1 MDDVRAEATAP
12 PSGIPLALAPL
23 VAPYRRHGQLS
34 IRIERLPNGAR
45 LSRGR
50 NNGDR
55 TWSLAIDDLDDV
67 RFQPPHGMEEALTL
81 AVRILNLDGD
91 QGSTLALLDLAVSP
105 GDARP
110 LAPPSPPPPA
120 PRSSDTPGAS
130 EPELRRVRDQLTELT
145 ARLAV
150 REAELAEARQKLGAA
165 QSAGAKDIAATE
177 FAGARALWE
186 AELKEKLAAA
196 AAEAAANL
204 AASRQQWQTEQGGRF
219 AELEKRADEQIQLA
233 QQRWQQDAKAAMA
246 QAEATWKAGEA
257 QRLAAAEARWREEA
271 TRALAATEARWRDE
285 STRALADAEARVK
298 RAEAA
303 LAQLRPDEQ
312 IARARDALQQEAR
325 ASLAKAEEMWQ
336 ANEAARFAA
345 AEARWREE
353 QRRSLGELEGKLQQA
368 EAALAAKAA
377 ASPAVKADEA
387 LRLAAAETRRREE
400 AERALGETRL
410 RAERAEAALAQAQ
423 GQISG
428 DAIEIHVLHEE
439 LRDVKASLEL
449 HEAQLARARAAAERG
464 RESEPVAA
472 QRPLADQ
479 LMAELKNDARP
490 PAPPARAKGGA
501 GRFIR
506 IALLLLALALGVMFY
521 PQIEAA
527 VLQIWQPNAAPP
539 SSSVDSAAKRATVH
553 HPSPAGGRLP

>member
-1 MDDVRAEATAP
+1 VDDVRAEATAP

-55 TWSLAIDDLDDV
+55 TWSLSVDDLDEV
-67 RFQPPHGMEEALTL
+67 LYQPPHGMEEALTL
-81 AVRILNLDGD
+81 AVRILNLDSD

-110 LAPPSPPPPA
+110 PAAPSPPPMP
-120 PRSSDTPGAS
+120 PSSDAPGAS
-130 EPELRRVRDQLTELT
+130 EAELRRVRDQLTELT

-150 REAELAEARQKLGAA
+150 REAELAEARQKLGTP

-177 FAGARALWE
+177 LAGARALWE

-196 AAEAAANL
+196 AAEAAANV

-271 TRALAATEARWRDE
+271 TRTLAATEARWRDE

-312 IARARDALQQEAR
+312 IARARDASQQEAR
-325 ASLAKAEEMWQ
+325 ASLAKAEEMWK

-353 QRRSLGELEGKLQQA
+353 QRRSLAEVQGKLQQA

-377 ASPAVKADEA
+377 ASPATKADEA

-400 AERALGETRL
+400 AERTLGETRL

-423 GQISG
+423 GQTSG
-428 DAIEIHVLHEE
+428 DAIEIHVLQEE
-439 LRDVKASLEL
+439 LREVKASLEL
-449 HEAQLARARAAAERG
+449 REAQLAQARAAAERG
-464 RESEPVAA
+464 GESEPVSK
-472 QRPLADQ
+472 QRQFADQ
-479 LMAELKNDARP
+479 LIAELKNDART

-501 GRFIR
+501 GRFIG
-506 IALLLLALALGVMFY
+506 IALLLLVAALGVMYY
-521 PQIEAA
+521 PRIEAA
-527 VLQIWQPNAAPP
+527 VLQMWQPNAVPH
-539 SSSVDSAAKRATVH
+539 SSSVDPAKTRASVH
-553 HPSPAGGRLP
+553 RP